1 MGNITEAG
9 LGLTLP
15 LFGSIR
21 NTCPWN
27 RPPWSLQPWDM
38 LALHNS
44 GNSYSARLDSLYPE
58 ITSRVTQLAGKN
70 TIQEQRASQKIRSAE
85 RIMIRRSRRAAAI
98 TPRLSGSLTSSA
110 AVAERHNL
118 GTVGLA
124 TSKRQDQN
132 ETGGSRISNYSFSLL
147 PPDKSDSLDS
157 LTRITDSLSLMLT
170 VCLYV

>member
-27 RPPWSLQPWDM
+27 RPPWSQPCDM

-124 TSKRQDQN
+124 TYKRQDQN
-132 ETGGSRISNYSFSLL
+132 ETGGDQNKQVQFLFYLRINLTASIPSRG
-147 PPDKSDSLDS
+147 
-157 LTRITDSLSLMLT
+157 
-170 VCLYV
+170 